1 MAKHKKRKI
10 KLGKLFLILIIISA
24 VIYFSIFMINKKKK
38 TKQISGEVEVI
49 DSIDNFGYKLNDNET
64 KYYNELFNKLKE
76 LLKEENYDEKEYAQI
91 IAKLFLT
98 DFYDLDNKVMKSD
111 IGGTQFVYEGY
122 REDFEK
128 GAMSSI
134 YKYVESNVYGDR
146 KQALPIV
153 KEIIQENIETK
164 NFKYNNTSDSN
175 AYYLTMNISYT
186 KDLGYPTKVELVL
199 IHNNDRLEVAK
210 LETKA

>member
-1 MAKHKKRKI
+1 MKKRKR
-10 KLGKLFLILIIISA
+10 KLKLKKIFLLVLIIGLLTYIG
-24 VIYFSIFMINKKKK
+24 IFIIKNKKKNEPAK
-38 TKQISGEVEVI
+38 VVEVI
-49 DSIDNFGYKLNDNET
+49 DTIDDFGYELNENET
-64 KYYNELFNKLKE
+64 KYYKGLFDKLKDI
-76 LLKEENYDEKEYAQI
+76 LKEENYDEQEYATI
-91 IAKLFLT
+91 IAQLFLI
-98 DFYDLDNKVMKSD
+98 DFYDLDSKVMNSD

-128 GAMSSI
+128 GAKAGM

-146 KQALPIV
+146 KQELPVV
-153 KEIIQENIETK
+153 KEVTQELAENKI
-164 NFKYNNTSDSN
+164 FKYNNTSDNN
-175 AYYLTMNISYT
+175 AYYLTMNINYT